1 MMVQEIIAFA
11 ILGFAVAFLI
21 KKFFWK
27 SKKKKDCGDGNCG
40 CS

>member
-1 MMVQEIIAFA
+1 MIQEIIAFT

-21 KKFFWK
+21 KKFFFK
-27 SKKKKDCGDGNCG
+27 AKKKKDCGSGTDCG